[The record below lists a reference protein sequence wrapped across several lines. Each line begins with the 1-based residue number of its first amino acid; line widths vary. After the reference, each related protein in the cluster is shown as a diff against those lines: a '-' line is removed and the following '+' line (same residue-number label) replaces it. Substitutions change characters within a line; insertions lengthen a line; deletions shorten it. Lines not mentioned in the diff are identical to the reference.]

1 MEDVKR
7 LIVQAFRQAKD
18 SGKSDWYRMTTAVL
32 KNRLLSLTDRQF
44 NEATYGASSLADFVS
59 KFSDIL
65 NIDDGQSP
73 TVIELKDRENTGLDF
88 GGESR
93 ITRIRSDLW
102 RAIFDR
108 SSGNTYYWLAETGE
122 VVTEPT
128 DGACPILPTIDAET
142 DRQLRQLFVASL
154 SAASDEATEWA
165 GSLLPLSHLPPE
177 LRYRWSRELT
187 EQVHQRLLGWF
198 KDQGLEPPTDFI
210 TVVQPRPERPA
221 TELDSLR
228 RLVQRVVQE
237 MTAEELSQLSLP
249 PRAILK
255 ATTQRRI

>member
-1 MEDVKR
+1 
-7 LIVQAFRQAKD
+7 
-18 SGKSDWYRMTTAVL
+18 MTTAVL

-122 VVTEPT
+122 VATEPT
-128 DGACPILPTIDAET
+128 DGVCPILPTIDAET
-142 DRQLRQLFVASL
+142 ACQPLMPRQI
-154 SAASDEATEWA
+154 DN
-165 GSLLPLSHLPPE
+165 
-177 LRYRWSRELT
+177 Y
-187 EQVHQRLLGWF
+187 
-198 KDQGLEPPTDFI
+198 
-210 TVVQPRPERPA
+210 
-221 TELDSLR
+221 DSCLLR
-228 RLVQRVVQE
+228 RYLQHLTRQRNGQD
-237 MTAEELSQLSLP
+237 LFCPYPIYLQS
-249 PRAILK
+249 
-255 ATTQRRI
+255 